1 MQIRPVPTYAQ
12 MLPPGARVLVRP
24 DRCWPAV
31 NGRLCR
37 PHDDVVG
44 TAVAWGHLEVALLKT
59 LRARR

>member
-1 MQIRPVPTYAQ
+1 

-31 NGRLCR
+31 NGRLCSA
-37 PHDDVVG
+37 HDDAVG
-44 TAVAWGHLEVALLKT
+44 AAVAWGHLEGALLGI